1 MSGSPDASQF
11 LCLPVWLV
19 VSGSLDVCIHLSL
32 ISTHLSP
39 SLASVVFLHLPPS
52 LAGGVRLFGCLSS
65 LVSQI
70 IVVSHAVWLA
80 VPGSYRM
87 FVFTC
92 LHFISLTVWL
102 VVSGSL
108 EGGGTR
114 SVVVVVVVAVVVVI
128 YLSIY
133 RSIYLSI
140 YRSIYLSIYPPIYLS
155 IYRSIHLSIYL
166 PASLKTQQYGET
178 SSIFELGNIK
188 NEAIMPDV
196 LNFRS

>member
-11 LCLPVWLV
+11 ICLPVWLV
-19 VSGSLDVCIHLSL
+19 VSGSLDVYIHLSL

-70 IVVSHAVWLA
+70 LVVSHAVWLA

-108 EGGGTR
+108 E
-114 SVVVVVVVAVVVVI
+114 VC
-128 YLSIY
+128 L
-133 RSIYLSI
+133 
-140 YRSIYLSIYPPIYLS
+140 
-155 IYRSIHLSIYL
+155 HLSPNSSVCESGWRR
-166 PASLKTQQYGET
+166 PALWTFALTCLKYQICHT
-178 SSIFELGNIK
+178 
-188 NEAIMPDV
+188 V
-196 LNFRS
+196 